1 MTTKS
6 LLIAATLTLTSLAVA
21 GTKSY
26 EFTLGGPT
34 QFGNTELKAG
44 EYKMKVDGT
53 QAVIHDEHT
62 GKSITVNV
70 KVEHAGRKFD
80 QTTVQS
86 ANKDGK
92 DRVVEIHL
100 GGSDTKLEVAE

>member
-6 LLIAATLTLTSLAVA
+6 LLIAATLTFTSLAVA
-21 GTKSY
+21 GAKSY
-26 EFTLGGPT
+26 EFTLGSTT
-34 QFGNTELKAG
+34 QFGNTELKPG
-44 EYKMKVDGT
+44 GYKMKVEGT
-53 QAVIHDEHT
+53 QATIRDEQT
-62 GKSITVNV
+62 GKSVTVTV
-70 KVEHAGRKFD
+70 KVEHAGQKFD

-100 GGSDTKLEVAE
+100 GGSDTKLELE